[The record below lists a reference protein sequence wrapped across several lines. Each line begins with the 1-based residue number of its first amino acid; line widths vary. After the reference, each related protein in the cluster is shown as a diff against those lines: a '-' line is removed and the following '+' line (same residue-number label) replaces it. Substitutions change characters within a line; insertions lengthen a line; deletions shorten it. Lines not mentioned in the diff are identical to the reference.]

1 VEIATALLNQFYYMV
16 ISKTPLRLSF
26 VGGGTDFAGF
36 FKHHQG
42 QVISAAIDKYIY
54 VIVKKRFD
62 DLIVL
67 HYTENE
73 IVESVSEIKHE
84 IIRETLLHIG
94 IEKGIEII
102 TLADITT
109 RGSGLGS
116 SSVLTVGLLNAL
128 YQYKGMQV
136 SSEQLAKEACE
147 IEIKKL
153 NKPIGKQ
160 DQYIAAYGG
169 IKKIRFYPDDTVT
182 LTNIPFSDT
191 DKLQVVSNL
200 LLHNTGIVRKADTIL
215 QEQENNVSNRT
226 EELLAISKLV
236 DRLEEAWLSKKWE
249 ALGDLLRI
257 NWDMKKK
264 LAKDTTNE
272 KISEM
277 VNIATGNGATGCKIA
292 GAGGGGFL
300 MSYVPKEEQERY
312 RNAMSV
318 YPELHYRF
326 DPSGSRIILNA

>member
-1 VEIATALLNQFYYMV
+1 MV

-36 FKHHQG
+36 YQQHKG
-42 QVISAAIDKYIY
+42 QVISATIDKYIY

-73 IVESVSEIKHE
+73 IVEKVSDIHHE

-109 RGSGLGS
+109 KGSGLGS

-128 YQYKGMQV
+128 YQFKGIQV
-136 SSEQLAKEACE
+136 SSEQLAREACE
-147 IEIKKL
+147 IEIGKL
-153 NKPIGKQ
+153 KKPIGKQ

-169 IKKIRFYPDDTVT
+169 IKKIVFNADESVDVSD
-182 LTNIPFSDT
+182 IPFT
-191 DKLQVVSNL
+191 DRDREQLNAHLV
-200 LLHNTGIVRKADTIL
+200 LHNTSIVRKAESIL
-215 QEQENNVSNRT
+215 QEQEGNLGSRT
-226 EELLAISKLV
+226 EELIAISALVEKLS
-236 DRLEEAWLSKKWE
+236 EAWQLKQWDG
-249 ALGDLLRI
+249 LGNLLRI

-264 LAKDTTNE
+264 LAKD
-272 KISEM
+272 ISNDTINRM
-277 VNIATGNGATGCKIA
+277 VDIAMQNGATGCKIA

-300 MSYVPKEEQERY
+300 MSYVPAEKQQQY
-312 RNAMSV
+312 RDSMAA
-318 YPELHYRF
+318 YHELTYKF
-326 DPSGSRIILNA
+326 DPSGSRILLND